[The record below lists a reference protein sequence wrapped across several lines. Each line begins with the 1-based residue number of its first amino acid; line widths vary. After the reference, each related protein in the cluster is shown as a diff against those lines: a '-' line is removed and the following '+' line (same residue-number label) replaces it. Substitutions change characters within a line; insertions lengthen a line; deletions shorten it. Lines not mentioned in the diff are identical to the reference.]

1 MKMRVGVLATAV
13 LLLIAA
19 LPALAHG
26 GGALT
31 VGNEPVGAYKV
42 SVWVNPPQPRADQTV
57 HMTVGI
63 AGENDAPVLNAQV
76 QISLLA
82 AGSDDVVVT
91 AEATTAQSI
100 NRLFYETDFP
110 QVDPGAYDVQV
121 NVTGNEAQGVVSFP
135 LDVRPAG
142 GINWVL
148 MGLIGVG
155 LIGAIVVFWSWRTQA
170 KGTAAQ
176 QTPRSAQNRRR

>member
-1 MKMRVGVLATAV
+1 MMMRVGVLVTAV
-13 LLLIAA
+13 LLLIVA
-19 LPALAHG
+19 LPILAHG
-26 GGALT
+26 GGELV

-42 SVWVNPPQPRADQTV
+42 SVWVNPPQPRADQTL

-63 AGENDAPVLNAQV
+63 AGESDAPVLDAQV
-76 QISLLA
+76 QIALLV
-82 AGSDDVVVT
+82 AGSEDVVVI
-91 AEATTAQSI
+91 AEATTEQSI

-110 QVDPGAYDVQV
+110 QVDSGSYDVRV
-121 NVTGNEAQGVVSFP
+121 NVMGNEAQGVVSFP

-155 LIGAIVVFWSWRTQA
+155 LIGAIVVLWSWRTQA
-170 KGTAAQ
+170 KGTAVRQ
-176 QTPRSAQNRRR
+176 SPRSAQNRRR